1 MTIERTVAGHRVL
14 RLLARGDRSQVWLAA
29 GDLVLKAL
37 DAPVPAGQ
45 PGREAEAL
53 HRARG
58 EHVVELLDVSLG
70 DDGRRARVPAAPAR
84 FAGRAAGRGGRLWM
98 RGRP

>member
-1 MTIERTVAGHRVL
+1 MAGHRVL
-14 RLLARGDRSQVWLAA
+14 RLLAQGARSQVWLAA

-37 DAPVPAGQ
+37 TPPVPAGS

-58 EHVVELLDVSLG
+58 DHVVELLDVSLG
-70 DDGRRARVPAAPAR
+70 
-84 FAGRAAGRGGRLWM
+84 AGGAVLVFPRLGRGSLAEVLSAADPWTRE
-98 RGRP
+98 RR